1 MNWGVFSMN
10 DAQKRAIRR
19 SFEAAAET
27 YDEAA
32 FLQQEIARRLDDHLE
47 GMKITPGVILDAG
60 CGTGYGLSLL
70 KARFPEARLIG
81 LDLARAML
89 VEARKRQADA
99 GNWRQRALALARRR
113 VPLAPLC
120 ADMERL
126 PLARNS
132 VDMVWSSLA
141 LQWVGAPDA
150 AFKEAHRVLKP
161 EGLYLFA
168 SFGPDTLM
176 ELRAASVALDGHQ
189 HVNRFIDMHDLGDAL
204 VHAGFSNPVMEMER
218 ITLTYEALPALLRDL
233 KAIGAHTVLENRRTG
248 LMGKAEW
255 RQLAANYERF
265 RRDGRLPA
273 SYEVVY
279 GHAWAGA
286 KDRLADGR
294 QIIQMKMARRQGQGG
309 AP

>member
-1 MNWGVFSMN
+1 MH
-10 DAQKRAIRR
+10 DPLKRAIRR
-19 SFEAAAET
+19 SFEAAAQT

-47 GMKITPGVILDAG
+47 GMKIEPGLILDAG

-81 LDLARAML
+81 LDLAHAMVRATQ
-89 VEARKRQADA
+89 RRQAPAEGWRRWLPRVGGRPTAPA
-99 GNWRQRALALARRR
+99 G
-113 VPLAPLC
+113 LC

-126 PLARNS
+126 PLARKS

-141 LQWVGAPDA
+141 LQWVGPPDH
-150 AFKEAHRVLKP
+150 AFREAHRVLKP

-176 ELRAASVALDGHQ
+176 ELRAASAGLDGHQ

-255 RQLAANYERF
+255 RRLAANYETF
-265 RRDGRLPA
+265 RREGRLPA
-273 SYEVVY
+273 TYEVVY
-279 GHAWAGA
+279 GHAWAGTQ
-286 KDRLADGR
+286 DRLADGR
-294 QIIQMKMARRQGQGG
+294 QVIQFRKRG
-309 AP
+309 ALAG